1 MKDDHTIITYHNKTW
16 PILKKIGIYQL
27 VRLVKQV
34 ISDSELP
41 SPLRLCFKTRRRA
54 NLLNETECDLHE
66 TKPEG
71 GTDFHMNGF
80 AMTRFDTEAK
90 ANSEMACSE
99 SSAVPLAD
107 LYFDSFSYHVA
118 PVVSSAGGI
127 V

>member
-1 MKDDHTIITYHNKTW
+1 MITLLSPIITKLSLFEKNWHLSVGKVS
-16 PILKKIGIYQL
+16 GIA
-27 VRLVKQV
+27 
-34 ISDSELP
+34 ISELP
-41 SPLRLCFKTRRRA
+41 SPLRLCFKTRPRA
-54 NLLNETECDLHE
+54 NLSNETECDLHE

-99 SSAVPLAD
+99 SSAVLLAD